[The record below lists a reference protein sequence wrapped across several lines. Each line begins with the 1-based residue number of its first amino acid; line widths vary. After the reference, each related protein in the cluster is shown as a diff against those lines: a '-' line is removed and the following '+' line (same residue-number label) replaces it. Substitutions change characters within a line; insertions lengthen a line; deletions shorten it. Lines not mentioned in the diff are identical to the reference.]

1 MLNNKHMFEIH
12 TVWAWA
18 FDGIANEDV
27 RIELITNYC
36 NQLRYSDPVSADEI
50 AIFMY
55 LPWIKQPTFG
65 DQLQI
70 PIDNETPKTRI

>member
-12 TVWAWA
+12 TIWAWA

-50 AIFMY
+50 SIFMY
-55 LPWIKQPTFG
+55 LLWIKTPTFG